1 MSQRDTRL
9 SNVEILKL
17 EVFQKSSGKLVVLE
31 SGNEIPWKIERIFFI
46 STLNSEDRGDH
57 AHIEAHQ
64 AFVCIT
70 GSARLMCNDGTE
82 TINIEM
88 NSIDMTVLVP
98 PGIWVNISLSENSSL
113 AVITDLPYDEADY
126 IRRWDIFMKHKGL

>member
-1 MSQRDTRL
+1 MSQRETRL
-9 SNVEILKL
+9 SDIEILKL
-17 EVFQKSSGKLVVLE
+17 DIFQKFSGKLVALQ

-46 STLNSEDRGDH
+46 STRNSEDRGDH

-64 AFVCIT
+64 AFVCIA
-70 GSARLMCNDGTE
+70 GSGRLICKDGSE
-82 TINIEM
+82 SINIEM
-88 NSIDMTVLVP
+88 NAIDTAVLLP

-126 IRRWDIFMKHKGL
+126 IRRWDNFLKHKGL